1 MAELDEAKWTSGLM
15 AERFDICRSVMVP
28 TMGHLM
34 EGTEPTQFFQN
45 FRIAAGIVEG
55 RHRGPKWNDGDFYKW
70 LEAAAAVYAV
80 TKDEALNRQMD
91 QAIEVIAKAQRADGY
106 LHTPV
111 LISQKSGGAARPF
124 DNPLDFEMY
133 NMGHL
138 MSAACVHYRAT
149 GKSTLLRVAMKAAD
163 FLCITFKEP
172 TSELARHGV
181 CPAHYMGL
189 VELYRATG
197 EHRYLELA
205 RKLVDMRDLVKDGTD
220 DNQDRIPFRQQT
232 VASGHAVRA
241 NYLYAGAADL
251 YAETGDVTLLAPLEK
266 IWKDVVTHKLYIT
279 GGCGA
284 LYDGASPDG
293 AKDQKTISRVHQS
306 YGRDYQLPNTT
317 AHNETCAAIGNL
329 LWNCR
334 MLRITGDAR
343 FADVIEQ
350 TLYNS
355 VLTGVS
361 ADGKSFFYTNALRSL
376 EPMPVTLRWSRVRQ
390 PFISVFCCP
399 PNVLR
404 TIAESASFAYA
415 KSERGL
421 WVNLYG
427 AGEFQTRLAD
437 GTPVQLTQET
447 NYPWDGKIR
456 MTIQGPRQVEFSLM
470 LRIPGW
476 ARGASVR
483 INGKPI
489 PEQPLAGAYLELRR
503 AWSSGDSIEMDLP
516 MPVRLVEANP
526 WVEETR
532 NQAAVMRGPL
542 VYCAESTDLPEGV
555 RVLDV
560 RLPRDIQFSPR
571 WQKDLAGGLMVV
583 EGRAVA
589 SPQGD
594 WSGQLYREVTPSAAR
609 EIDLK
614 LLPYFA
620 WSNRGKSEMSV
631 WLPVG
636 R

>member
-1 MAELDEAKWTSGLM
+1 MPGIMRILPWTISILIACPIGAAEPAPSIKLTNAGLDEAKWTGGLM
-15 AERFDICRSVMVP
+15 AERFDACRETMVP
-28 TMGHLM
+28 AMWKLM
-34 EGTEPTQFFQN
+34 EGTEPTQFLQN
-45 FRIAAGIVEG
+45 FRVAAGIVEG

-70 LEAAAAVYAV
+70 IEAAAAVYAV
-80 TKDEALNRQMD
+80 TKDESLDRLMD
-91 QAIEVIAKAQRADGY
+91 QAIEAIAKAQRGDGY
-106 LHTPV
+106 LHTPT
-111 LISQKSGGAARPF
+111 LISAKTGGNARPF

-138 MSAACVHYRAT
+138 MSAACVHQRAT
-149 GKSTLLRVAMKAAD
+149 GKKSLLQVAIKAAD
-163 FLCITFKEP
+163 FLDVAFKVP
-172 TSELARHGV
+172 TPERARQGI

-189 VELYRATG
+189 VDLYRTTG
-197 EHRYLELA
+197 ERRYLDLA
-205 RKLVDMRDLVKDGTD
+205 SRLIDMRDMVKDGTD

-251 YAETGDVTLLAPLEK
+251 YAETGDATLLAPLEK
-266 IWKDVVTHKLYIT
+266 IWRDVVDHKVYIT

-293 AKDQKTISRVHQS
+293 TKDQKTISRVHQS
-306 YGRDYQLPNTT
+306 YGRDYQLPNAT
-317 AHNETCAAIGNL
+317 AHNETCAAIGSL

-334 MLRITGDAR
+334 MLRITGEAR

-355 VLTGVS
+355 ILTGVS

-390 PFISVFCCP
+390 PFMSVFCCP

-404 TIAESASFAYA
+404 TIAESASFAYS

-427 AGEFQTRLAD
+427 ASEFKTRLAD
-437 GTPVQLTQET
+437 GTPVRLTQET

-456 MTIQGPRQVEFSLM
+456 MTIELPREQEFSLM

-476 ARGASVR
+476 ARGGSVR
-483 INGKPI
+483 VNGQAV
-489 PEQPLAGAYLELRR
+489 PEAPAAGTYLEVRR
-503 AWSSGDSIEMDLP
+503 AWSSGSSVEIDLP

-526 WVEETR
+526 LVEEAR

-542 VYCAESTDLPEGV
+542 VYCVESPDLPEGI

-560 RLPRDIQFSPR
+560 RLPRDIQLSAR
-571 WQKDLAGGLMVV
+571 WQKDLAGVV
-583 EGRAVA
+583 MAIEGRAIGPGGCIA
-589 SPQGD
+589 
-594 WSGQLYREVTPSAAR
+594 T
-609 EIDLK
+609 
-614 LLPYFA
+614 
-620 WSNRGKSEMSV
+620 
-631 WLPVG
+631 
-636 R
+636 